1 MFAGLSLH
9 IKVLSFFCFNSALL
23 PVVEKKNLMI
33 IYVIQYQKL
42 VGINWFLKWDLLIDF
57 ESEQSFLFL
66 CVAHT
71 YLYAFIIC
79 KNKVRNI
86 FASLLFI
93 SNTI

>member
-1 MFAGLSLH
+1 MFAGLSLY
-9 IKVLSFFCFNSALL
+9 IKVLSCFCFSSALL
-23 PVVEKKNLMI
+23 PVIENKI
-33 IYVIQYQKL
+33 DDYQKL
-42 VGINWFLKWDLLIDF
+42 VGINLFLKWDWSIDF
-57 ESEQSFLFL
+57 ESEKSFLFL

-71 YLYAFIIC
+71 YLYACIIC